1 MDTRGRGVIARWG
14 DRLSLPAEAPRISL
28 GEGGTPC
35 VESLTIGRGLGLAS
49 LHFKLEGLNPTGSFK
64 DRGMV
69 VAVAAAL
76 HEGSRA
82 IICAS
87 TGNTSASAAA
97 YGGRFGLR
105 TVVVVPGGRIA
116 SGKLLQAR
124 VHGATVVSINAGFD
138 VALRVVRDLCDSH
151 PVTLVNSVNPNRI
164 DGQKTAAFEIVDE
177 LGDAPDVLALPV
189 GNAGNIT
196 AYWRGFREEVRDGR
210 ATRLPRM
217 VGGQASGA
225 APLVL
230 GHPVDDPQTVATAIR
245 IGNPASWQGAVDA
258 RDQSEGLIA
267 AVDDEAIL
275 DAQRRLASVE
285 GVFCEPASAA
295 SLAVL
300 EHAVRDGAVA
310 PGSRVV
316 CVLTGNGLKDP
327 AAVEGALAPIL
338 EIEADA
344 GALARAIE
352 V

>member
-1 MDTRGRGVIARWG
+1 MAR
-14 DRLSLPAEAPRISL
+14 
-28 GEGGTPC
+28 PC
-35 VESLTIGRGLGLAS
+35 VESLTIGPALGLAS

-105 TVVVVPGGRIA
+105 TVVVVPRGTHRVGKAAAGA
-116 SGKLLQAR
+116 SPRRDRGERQ
-124 VHGATVVSINAGFD
+124 TPVSTSRCASF
-138 VALRVVRDLCDSH
+138 ASCASSH

-196 AYWRGFREEVRDGR
+196 AYWRGFREEHRDGR
-210 ATRLPRM
+210 ASRLPRM
-217 VGGQASGA
+217 FGGQAAGA

-230 GHPVDDPQTVATAIR
+230 GRPVDDPQTVATAIR
-245 IGNPASWQGAVDA
+245 IGNPASWQGAIDA
-258 RDQSEGLIA
+258 RDQSEGMIA

-275 DAQRRLASVE
+275 DAQRRLAALE
-285 GVFCEPASAA
+285 GIFCEPASAA
-295 SLAVL
+295 ALAVL
-300 EHAVRDGAVA
+300 ERAVRRGAVA
-310 PGSRVV
+310 PGAHAV

-327 AAVEGALAPIL
+327 GAVEARSRRSWRSP
-338 EIEADA
+338 ADA
-344 GALARAIE
+344 GALARAIG

>member
-1 MDTRGRGVIARWG
+1 VTARGEGVIARWG
-14 DRLSLPAEAPRISL
+14 DRLDLSPRAPRISL
-28 GEGGTPC
+28 GEGDTPC
-35 VESLTIGRGLGLAS
+35 VASLSIGPALGLAS
-49 LHFKLEGLNPTGSFK
+49 LYFKLEGLNPSGSFK

-69 VAVAAAL
+69 VAVSAAL
-76 HEGSRA
+76 DEGSRA

-105 TVVVVPGGRIA
+105 TIVVVPQGHIA
-116 SGKLLQAR
+116 SGKLVQAR
-124 VHGATVVSINAGFD
+124 VHGATVVSVTGGFD
-138 VALRVVRDLCDSH
+138 VALRIVRELCAQH

-177 LGDAPDVLALPV
+177 LGDAPEVLALPV

-196 AYWRGFREEVRDGR
+196 AYWRGFREEYRDGR

-217 VGGQASGA
+217 LGGQASGA

-245 IGNPASWQGAVDA
+245 IGNPASWQGAIDA
-258 RDQSEGLIA
+258 RDQSEGMIT
-267 AVDDEAIL
+267 AVDDVAIL
-275 DAQRRLASVE
+275 DAQRRLARLE
-285 GVFCEPASAA
+285 GIFCEPASAA
-295 SLAVL
+295 SLAAL
-300 EHAVRDGAVA
+300 ERAVAEGAVA
-310 PGSRVV
+310 PGTHVV

-327 AAVEGALAPIL
+327 GAVEAALTPIV
-338 EIEADA
+338 EILPDVS
-344 GALARAIE
+344 ALARAIE